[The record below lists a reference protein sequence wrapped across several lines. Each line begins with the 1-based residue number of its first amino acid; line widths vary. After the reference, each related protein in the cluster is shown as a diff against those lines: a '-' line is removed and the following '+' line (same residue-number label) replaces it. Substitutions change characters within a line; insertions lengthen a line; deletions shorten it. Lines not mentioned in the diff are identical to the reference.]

1 MQILCGDWPRR
12 CRLTLRDLFSRRQ
25 SIPQTRSWVYQFFIQ
40 IIVKIFEPSAIPY
53 PDKEKNRHFIVTTGK
68 SKLRGTCVVCNE
80 HRVVTFC
87 YGCGLDTPG
96 QVHVCEP
103 EPGNTCWE
111 KLHAIRTGQRI
122 GESLVQKRKLP
133 KSAKSDRRWKYK
145 SSQNENLIHSI
156 KKQSGRVQS
165 ENFSQYSRY
174 SATVDNISRTVYFLV
189 RF

>member
-1 MQILCGDWPRR
+1 MIHSFCLRRQMQILCGDWARR

-25 SIPQTRSWVYQFFIQ
+25 SILQTRSWVYQFFIQ
-40 IIVKIFEPSAIPY
+40 IIVKIFELSAIPY

-68 SKLRGTCVVCNE
+68 SKLTGTCVVCNE

-111 KLHAIRTGQRI
+111 KLHTIRTGQRI
-122 GESLVQKRKLP
+122 GESLVQKHKPRKPP
-133 KSAKSDRRWKYK
+133 KSPKSDRRWKYK
-145 SSQNENLIHSI
+145 SSQKRKSDSLDKEA
-156 KKQSGRVQS
+156 K
-165 ENFSQYSRY
+165 
-174 SATVDNISRTVYFLV
+174 RT
-189 RF
+189 RAE